1 MRSGY
6 PKWQSLLKR
15 ISESELYDLAVNYN
29 HKIVSIKYVGKEE
42 VFDLTVEKYHN
53 FALDCGIVAHNSI
66 GTGKSTVAVIIG
78 LYELYRM
85 MCLKDPA
92 VYYGIM
98 STDTI
103 SFAVVN
109 ITLDAARGVACDKL
123 QSMAQASDW
132 FMTHG
137 YVTKSNDPE

>member
-1 MRSGY
+1 
-6 PKWQSLLKR
+6 
-15 ISESELYDLAVNYN
+15 
-29 HKIVSIKYVGKEE
+29 
-42 VFDLTVEKYHN
+42 
-53 FALDCGIVAHNSI
+53 
-66 GTGKSTVAVIIG
+66 
-78 LYELYRM
+78 M

-103 SFAVVN
+103 SFAVIN
-109 ITLDAARGVACDKL
+109 ITLDASRGVAWDKL
-123 QSMAQASDW
+123 QSMVQASDW